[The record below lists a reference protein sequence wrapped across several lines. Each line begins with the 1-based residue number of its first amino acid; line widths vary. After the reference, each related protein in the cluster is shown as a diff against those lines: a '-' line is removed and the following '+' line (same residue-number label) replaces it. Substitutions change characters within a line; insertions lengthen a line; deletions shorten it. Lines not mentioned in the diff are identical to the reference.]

1 MRFKNYLKP
10 YLHLCALFGFASFLL
25 LSIAILSEHKKEV
38 YLWCFVCHTSCI
50 LNISVYH
57 RVSRSL
63 RHCVRL
69 SVTLKREVC
78 EGSQAGAGGAGLAGG
93 NVNTCVYSF
102 SLFFCLQFCLTA
114 SLRRPGKPEF
124 TTCFRVSVYG
134 FSDAFYSIRAVVKSC
149 IQYLHSDF
157 SIWTLKSHLK
167 INELHWMQ
175 TIKVVC
181 TQIKSF
187 SLAQW
192 L

>member
-1 MRFKNYLKP
+1 MPQR
-10 YLHLCALFGFASFLL
+10 A
-25 LSIAILSEHKKEV
+25 V
-38 YLWCFVCHTSCI
+38 YL
-50 LNISVYH
+50 NITVYH

-102 SLFFCLQFCLTA
+102 SLFFCCSSAWLHRWGAQVSQS
-114 SLRRPGKPEF
+114 SL
-124 TTCFRVSVYG
+124 TCFRVSVYG

-192 L
+192 LINLVNFSGWMKSVSLAH